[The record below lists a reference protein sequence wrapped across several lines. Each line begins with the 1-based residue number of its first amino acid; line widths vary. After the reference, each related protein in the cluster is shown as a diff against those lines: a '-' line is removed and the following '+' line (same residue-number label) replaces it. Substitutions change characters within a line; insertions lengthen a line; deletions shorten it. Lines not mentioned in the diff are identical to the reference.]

1 MLYLGELAAVATSF
15 CWASGSILFAYAG
28 RLIGSYNVNKLRIPL
43 AVLFLSLILWMMYG
57 TLFPTG
63 YDGNVILYLSI
74 SGIIGLAVGDTFYFR
89 CLVILGPRQGALM
102 MSLAPVMTALLAYFV
117 IDERLSLMALVGI
130 FVTLAGVTWVTTD
143 RKNGA
148 TNSREGSKR
157 LGILMGIGGAA
168 GQAVG
173 FVFAKKGMGDAFDP
187 MSATLI
193 RMLSATVAIWI
204 VALFRQEL
212 ISTIKA
218 VCSRK
223 ALYVLVGA
231 TLLGPTIGVWMSMIA
246 VKHAQAGVAATLIST
261 FPVVIIP
268 MTMIIHKERPS
279 IRAVVGA
286 IIAVIGVAML
296 FIE

>member
-1 MLYLGELAAVATSF
+1 M
-15 CWASGSILFAYAG
+15 FALAG
-28 RLIGSYNVNKLRIPL
+28 RLIGSYNVNKLRIPI
-43 AVLFLSLILWMMYG
+43 AAIFLSLILWMIYG

-63 YDGNVILYLSI
+63 YDRDVLLYLSI

-130 FVTLAGVTWVTTD
+130 FVTLAGITWVTTD
-143 RKNGA
+143 KKDRKI
-148 TNSREGSKR
+148 NSKEGSR
-157 LGILMGIGGAA
+157 AFGILMGIGGAA

-193 RMLSATVAIWI
+193 RMLSATIAIWV
-204 VALFRQEL
+204 VALFRREL
-212 ISTIKA
+212 VSTIKA
-218 VCSRK
+218 VCSKK
-223 ALYVLVGA
+223 AFYVLVGA
-231 TLLGPTIGVWMSMIA
+231 TLLGPTFGVWVSMVA
-246 VKHAQAGVAATLIST
+246 VKHTQAGIAATLIST

-268 MTMIIHKERPS
+268 MTMIIHHERPTV
-279 IRAVVGA
+279 RAVVGA
-286 IIAVIGVAML
+286 IIAVVGVAML
-296 FIE
+296 FLE